1 MNPHTLPAGT
11 VLLVPIDGRPQRM
24 EFLGLTVSLFFGGEM
39 ARFRSLETDGIVLLP
54 ASRVQ
59 REAKEAA

>member
-1 MNPHTLPAGT
+1 
-11 VLLVPIDGRPQRM
+11 M

-54 ASRVQ
+54 VSRVE